1 MRQDK
6 MTNQV
11 YQEIEAQIPNL
22 RRYAMV
28 LAHNPVAA
36 DDLLQQSM
44 TRALMKSHLF
54 EPGTNLR
61 AWLFTIMHNV
71 HVSNVRHVATMSP
84 SVDPDMVENTFGGP
98 APQDSVVALRA
109 MRKALAAIPDGQR
122 TAVLMAGVE
131 GMSYEEIAERLNI
144 SIGTVKSRIHR
155 GRRALRA
162 ALYGRIRPRPRD
174 EARVFA
180 VDREPR
186 NPAAVPSRVE

>member
-1 MRQDK
+1 

-71 HVSNVRHVATMSP
+71 HVSNVRHVAATSP
-84 SVDPDMVENTFGGP
+84 AVDPEMVENTFGGP
-98 APQDSVVALRA
+98 APQDSVIALRA
-109 MRKALAAIPDGQR
+109 MRKALATIPDGQR

-131 GMSYEEIAERLNI
+131 GMSYEEIADRLNI

-162 ALYGRIRPRPRD
+162 ALYGRIRPRPRG
-174 EARVFA
+174 EARVFG
-180 VDREPR
+180 VDRSPQKPAGVSYTAEP
-186 NPAAVPSRVE
+186 

>member
-1 MRQDK
+1 

-71 HVSNVRHVATMSP
+71 HVSNVRHVAAMAP
-84 SVDPDMVENTFGGP
+84 AVDPEMVENTFGGP
-98 APQDSVVALRA
+98 APQDGVIALRA
-109 MRKALAAIPDGQR
+109 MRKALATIPDGQR
-122 TAVLMAGVE
+122 TAVLLAGVE
-131 GMSYEEIAERLNI
+131 GMSYEEIADRLNI

-155 GRRALRA
+155 GRRALRS
-162 ALYGRIRPRPRD
+162 ALYGRIRPRPRG

-180 VDREPR
+180 ADR
-186 NPAAVPSRVE
+186 NPQKPAGISHQAE

>member
-1 MRQDK
+1 

-11 YQEIEAQIPNL
+11 YQEIETQIPNL

-71 HVSNVRHVATMSP
+71 HVSNVRHVAAMSP
-84 SVDPDMVENTFGGP
+84 AVDPDMVENTYGGP
-98 APQDSVVALRA
+98 APQDSVIALRA

-122 TAVLMAGVE
+122 AAVLMAGVE
-131 GMSYEEIAERLNI
+131 GMSYEEIADRLNI

-155 GRRALRA
+155 GRRALRS
-162 ALYGRIRPRPRD
+162 ALYGRIRPRPRG
-174 EARVFA
+174 EARIFA
-180 VDREPR
+180 ADRNRPEP
-186 NPAAVPSRVE
+186 VGVSSQID

>member
-1 MRQDK
+1 

-11 YQEIEAQIPNL
+11 YQEIETQIPNL

-44 TRALMKSHLF
+44 TRALVKSHLF

-71 HVSNVRHVATMSP
+71 HVSNVRHVAATSP
-84 SVDPDMVENTFGGP
+84 AVDPDMVENTFGGP
-98 APQDSVVALRA
+98 APQDSVIALRA

-131 GMSYEEIAERLNI
+131 GMSYEEIADRLNI

-162 ALYGRIRPRPRD
+162 ALYGRIRPRPRG

-180 VDREPR
+180 ADRSPQKPVDVSYPAEP
-186 NPAAVPSRVE
+186 

>member
-1 MRQDK
+1 

-11 YQEIEAQIPNL
+11 YQEIETQIPNL

-71 HVSNVRHVATMSP
+71 HVSNVRHVAAASP
-84 SVDPDMVENTFGGP
+84 AVDPDMVENTYGGP
-98 APQDSVVALRA
+98 APQDSVIALRA

-122 TAVLMAGVE
+122 AAVLMAGVE
-131 GMSYEEIAERLNI
+131 GMSYEEIADRLNI

-155 GRRALRA
+155 GRRALRS
-162 ALYGRIRPRPRD
+162 ALYGRIRPRPRG
-174 EARVFA
+174 EARIFA
-180 VDREPR
+180 ADRNRPEP
-186 NPAAVPSRVE
+186 VGVSSQID